1 MRGIVEF
8 LHPIAVLE
16 DFARLRP
23 IRWTNN
29 PILLHEVNQ
38 ARGAAVA
45 DAQAALQRGS
55 GSAARVADYAN
66 RILVESIVNI
76 FATLGIA
83 ISFAFR
89 LAVLVLRRREELF
102 LVCRL

>member
-16 DFARLRP
+16 DLARLRP

-29 PILLHEVNQ
+29 PILFHEVNQ

-66 RILVESIVNI
+66 RVLVEIIVNI
-76 FATLGIA
+76 FATLGLTVGH
-83 ISFAFR
+83 AFR
-89 LAVLVLRRREELF
+89 LAVLVLRRREQH
-102 LVCRL
+102 R